1 MMNQINR
8 FVSDDSGAETV
19 EYALVLA
26 LLAVAAVVA
35 IGTVGTSVSNLFTQ
49 VNGSI

>member
-1 MMNQINR
+1 MNQINR
-8 FVSDDSGAETV
+8 FLTDDTGAETV

-35 IGTVGTSVSNLFTQ
+35 IGAVGTSVSNLFTK